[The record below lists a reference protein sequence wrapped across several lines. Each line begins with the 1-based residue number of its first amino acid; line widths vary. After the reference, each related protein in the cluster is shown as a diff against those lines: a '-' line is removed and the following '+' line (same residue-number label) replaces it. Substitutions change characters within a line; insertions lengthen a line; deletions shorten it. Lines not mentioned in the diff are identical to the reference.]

1 MSDIDFTFAVAR
13 IRALE
18 VSLLNATV
26 IEQLIACPTEENCL
40 QVLAE
45 KGWGD
50 SDTPLEA
57 DAMLNRETEK
67 TWNTMREMG
76 IDMSVFDVLS
86 YPNQFHNLKA
96 AIKETCERENIQVFI
111 TKTVNHL
118 VRNWK
123 RSLQKEIFPDFRIIW
138 QRQPRR
144 LTRH

>member
-96 AIKETCERENIQVFI
+96 AIKETCRKGKHPGIYYEDCEPSGEELEKIIGCPVKLLGVGPGRDQVIDI
-111 TKTVNHL
+111 TK
-118 VRNWK
+118 
-123 RSLQKEIFPDFRIIW
+123 
-138 QRQPRR
+138 
-144 LTRH
+144 

>member
-13 IRALE
+13 IRSLE
-18 VSLLNATV
+18 NSLLNATA

-40 QVLAE
+40 QLLAE

-86 YPNQFHNLKA
+86 YPNEFHNLWDKPEY
-96 AIKETCERENIQVFI
+96 ETF
-111 TKTVNHL
+111 KTEL
-118 VRNWK
+118 VRKSFDHTILCNMDNSMH
-123 RSLQKEIFPDFRIIW
+123 RVYGF
-138 QRQPRR
+138 
-144 LTRH
+144 

>member
-57 DAMLNRETEK
+57 DAMLNRET
-67 TWNTMREMG
+67 
-76 IDMSVFDVLS
+76 
-86 YPNQFHNLKA
+86 
-96 AIKETCERENIQVFI
+96 
-111 TKTVNHL
+111 
-118 VRNWK
+118 
-123 RSLQKEIFPDFRIIW
+123 
-138 QRQPRR
+138 
-144 LTRH
+144 

>member
-18 VSLLNATV
+18 VSLLNATA

-67 TWNTMREMG
+67 TWNTIREMG

-86 YPNQFHNLKA
+86 YPNEFHNLKA
-96 AIKETCERENIQVFI
+96 AIRETCRKGKHPGIYYEDCEP
-111 TKTVNHL
+111 
-118 VRNWK
+118 
-123 RSLQKEIFPDFRIIW
+123 SGEEI
-138 QRQPRR
+138 
-144 LTRH
+144 

>member
-96 AIKETCERENIQVFI
+96 AIKETCRKGKHPGI
-111 TKTVNHL
+111 
-118 VRNWK
+118 
-123 RSLQKEIFPDFRIIW
+123 
-138 QRQPRR
+138 
-144 LTRH
+144 